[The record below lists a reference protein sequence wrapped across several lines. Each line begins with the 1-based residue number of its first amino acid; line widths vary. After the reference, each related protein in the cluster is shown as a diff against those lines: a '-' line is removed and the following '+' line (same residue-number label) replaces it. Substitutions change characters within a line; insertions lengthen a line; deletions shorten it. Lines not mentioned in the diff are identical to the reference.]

1 MFKDSIADFK
11 IIFSIFNIFI
21 KKNCTLVC
29 AKFLEKSYVMKN
41 HPLKLSITLF
51 LLGINLTACNNDDSN
66 LSNAKPVEPQGQ
78 PNVLVIMADDLGY
91 SDLGAFGSE
100 IRTPHLDAL
109 ASDGRILSDYH
120 TAPTCSP
127 TRSQLISGT
136 DHHLAGIG
144 AMAELTP
151 AHLKGQPGYE
161 GFLNDRSLSIAKV
174 LKDHGYQT
182 FISGKWHL
190 GLTPE
195 TNAHAKGFDHSF
207 TLLQGLDHN
216 FKYAPSAFKRNATYT
231 EDGKNVPIS
240 SLPDDFYS
248 TNYFTDK
255 LLSYLKSNQD
265 SGKPFFAYAAYTAP
279 HWPIQAPVE
288 YRNKYKGVYDVGY
301 DVIRENRIAQQK
313 KLGII
318 PADFKPAIPLDTQ
331 NTPQQY
337 GKWSELSA
345 SQKALEARR
354 MEVYAGMVE
363 NLDDNVGRVI
373 QYLKSTK
380 QYENTLIFFVS
391 DNGAEGF
398 IRSAYGSESGFDN
411 SLANVG
417 TETSYHFI
425 GPRWAEVS
433 AAPFHLWKD
442 TAAEGATTAPAI
454 VKYPHQ
460 KQSKPIH
467 PSFASVLDVF
477 PTILDYAN
485 IAVPNGQ
492 YNGRVINT
500 PSGYSWKAV
509 LENSARTIRP
519 ENFQFADELHGNKY
533 ARLGDWKIAFN
544 QKISPDSG
552 SWELFNLKND
562 RGETQNLAKENPE
575 KVKEIIQVYQDYVK
589 KNGVQEYT
597 P

>member
-1 MFKDSIADFK
+1 MK
-11 IIFSIFNIFI
+11 IKPLTFGISIF
-21 KKNCTLVC
+21 
-29 AKFLEKSYVMKN
+29 FLG
-41 HPLKLSITLF
+41 LSLS
-51 LLGINLTACNNDDSN
+51 ACNNDDS
-66 LSNAKPVEPQGQ
+66 SSSEPSVQTKAQ
-78 PNVLVIMADDLGY
+78 PNVLFIMADDLGY

-100 IRTPHLDAL
+100 IHTPNLDAL
-109 ASDGRILSDYH
+109 AGDGRILSDYH

-136 DHHLAGIG
+136 DHHQAGIG

-161 GFLNDRSLSIAKV
+161 GYLNERSLSIAQV
-174 LKDHGYQT
+174 LKDNGYQT

-216 FKYAPSAFKRNATYT
+216 FKQAPAAFKRTATYT
-231 EDGKNVPIS
+231 EDGQKVDIA
-240 SLPDDFYS
+240 SLPDDFFS

-255 LLSYLKSNQD
+255 LLTYLEKNQK

-279 HWPIQAPVE
+279 HWPIQAPAE
-288 YRNKYKGVYDVGY
+288 YRDRYKGVYDVGY
-301 DVIRENRIAQQK
+301 EVIRNNRIAQQK

-318 PADFKPAIPLDTQ
+318 PANFTPAIPLETQ
-331 NTPQQY
+331 KIPHNY
-337 GKWSELSA
+337 GKWNELTTE
-345 SQKALEARR
+345 QKALEARR
-354 MEVYAGMVE
+354 MEVYAGMIE
-363 NLDDNVGRVI
+363 NLDFNVGRVI
-373 QYLKSTK
+373 QYLKKTG

-398 IRSAYGSESGFDN
+398 NRSPYGAESGFDN

-417 TETSYHFI
+417 TQTSYHHV

-460 KQSKPIH
+460 KQRKEVH
-467 PSFASVLDVF
+467 QSFASVLDVF
-477 PTILDYAN
+477 PTVLDYAN
-485 IAVPNGQ
+485 IAVPQGE
-492 YNGRVINT
+492 YKGRAINT
-500 PSGYSWKAV
+500 PSGYSWRAV
-509 LENSARTIRP
+509 LENKAQSIRP
-519 ENFQFADELHGNKY
+519 ENFSFADELHGNKY
-533 ARLGDWKIAFN
+533 ARLGEWKIALESRTN
-544 QKISPDSG
+544 LGSG
-552 SWELFNLKND
+552 NWQLYNLKQD
-562 RGETQNLAKENPE
+562 RGETTDLAAQHPE
-575 KVKEIIQVYQDYVK
+575 KLKELIQVFQDYTV

-597 P
+597 LK